1 MAGSINKVILVGRM
15 GQDAKLSYMPSGQA
29 VAEFSVATDESYKDR
44 EGNKVEK
51 TEWHKV
57 KTFGKTAE
65 FCNNYLGKGRLVYVE
80 GKIQTRSWDDQQ
92 GQKRY
97 VTEINAMVVQGLDS
111 RQQGQGT
118 DQPAERPHPRQAS
131 GGRRHEDNQ
140 GPAFPS
146 EASGLDD
153 IPF

>member
-1 MAGSINKVILVGRM
+1 MAGSINKVILVGRL
-15 GQDAKLSYMPSGQA
+15 GQDPKLTYMPSGNA

-44 EGNKVEK
+44 EGNKTEK
-51 TEWHKV
+51 TEWHRV

-65 FCNNYLGKGRLVYVE
+65 FCSNYLGKGRLVYVE

-118 DQPAERPHPRQAS
+118 DQPAERPQPRKAS
-131 GGRRHEDNQ
+131 GGRRHEDDQ